1 MLSAVGYLAAYLMR
15 ISAKTVAPIK
25 KATPLLSL
33 TNFLAPFT
41 ANASSTKLMI
51 KNDAMLESVFILEV

>member
-1 MLSAVGYLAAYLMR
+1 MLTVVVYPLAYLIKIRARM
-15 ISAKTVAPIK
+15 VAPIK

-41 ANASSTKLMI
+41 AKASNTKLMT
-51 KNDAMLESVFILEV
+51 KNDAMLESVFIVKV